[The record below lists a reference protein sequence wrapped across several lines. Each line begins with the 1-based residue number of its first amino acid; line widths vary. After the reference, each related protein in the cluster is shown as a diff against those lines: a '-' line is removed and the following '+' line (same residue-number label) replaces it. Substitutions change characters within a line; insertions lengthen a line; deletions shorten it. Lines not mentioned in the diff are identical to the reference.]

1 MCCSVSSVTLST
13 DVRFLGDTLG
23 AVLAAHG
30 GQELFEH
37 VESMRLAAKAA
48 RDGDADAAARLAAE
62 VGAMAP
68 EVALEVAR
76 AFTLYFQLVN
86 QAEDVHRTR
95 TLRQREIDGVCV
107 PESLDAVFAE
117 LVERGATRAQI
128 LACLED
134 VRLGFVFTAHPTE
147 ARRRTTERLLS
158 DVRRVLEDRDRRIL
172 TPTEERKAL
181 RELRASVEALWEA
194 ATERPER
201 PPVLEEVKAGLWY
214 LRHVLLDAVPRLSR
228 RLHRAFASSFGQVE
242 PTELPTVVRFGSWM
256 GGDRD
261 GNPFV
266 TDGVMERTLEMHR
279 WICVERYLRDVDE
292 LVDPLAA
299 NASRLPA
306 DPELE
311 EALAGAA
318 EAVPEIVPIVER
330 RNPDEP
336 LRRLLSFV
344 RERLRRTGTFAAG
357 AYARPDE
364 LVRDLT
370 TIRRV
375 LERAHAQALPN
386 DRLLDFLQRVRTFGF
401 VLAPL
406 DVRED
411 SRVVRA
417 VVAELLGDPE
427 YPTRAPAER
436 RRALRRLRL
445 PRSEEGLSAQA
456 KRLLSL
462 FDTVGRLH
470 ARFGRRAV
478 PAFILSMTESEAD
491 VLEALRLAELYGL
504 ADHLDL
510 VPLLETRP
518 ALRSARPILT
528 ALFADEGY
536 REHLRRRDDRQELLV
551 GYSDSM
557 KEAGML
563 ASRVGV
569 LDAQRAATEA
579 CAEHGIVLRVFH
591 GRGGSTSRGGGPTYR
606 ALRALPPEV
615 FSGDAKLTEQGE
627 VRAHHFANPDLAVRY
642 LEQTVGAA
650 LLTRWEARF
659 GELAP
664 PCEPRALVE
673 ELERRSHRAYREL
686 VDDPGLVPFFLRAT
700 PYETIAQLNIAS
712 RPAKRGG
719 ASFELSRLRAI
730 PWVFAWSQCRAVIT
744 GWYGFGAATQPLLD
758 EARDLYACSPF
769 FRDLVDNVEM
779 TLAKADLGIAERYA
793 QLCDDA
799 AVRGRIFGSIRRE
812 YERTRAAVLAL
823 TGAPRLLA
831 SDPVVGASIELRNP
845 YVDPL
850 SYLQVEALRRARTAK
865 EEGVRQAWEAVARV
879 TVQGIAAGLRNT
891 G

>member
-1 MCCSVSSVTLST
+1 MTLSA
-13 DVRFLGDTLG
+13 DVRLLGNTLG
-23 AVLAAHG
+23 AVLTAHG

-48 RDGDADAAARLAAE
+48 REGDAQAAERLAAE
-62 VGAMAP
+62 AEALTP
-68 EVALEVAR
+68 DVALEVAR

-95 TLRQREIDGVCV
+95 TLRRREIDGVVV
-107 PESLDAVFAE
+107 PESLAAVLAE
-117 LVERGATRAQI
+117 LKERGATRAQV
-128 LACLED
+128 LACLRD
-134 VRLGFVFTAHPTE
+134 IRLGFVFTAHPTE
-147 ARRRTTERLLS
+147 ARRRTTERLLA
-158 DVRRVLEDRDRRIL
+158 DVRRVLEDRDRRVL
-172 TPTEERKAL
+172 TPTERRKAL

-228 RLHRAFASSFGQVE
+228 RLARGIGAQFG
-242 PTELPTVVRFGSWM
+242 PIDAAELPVVVRFGSWM

-279 WICVERYLRDVDE
+279 WICVERYLRDIDD

-299 NASRLPA
+299 NAARLPP
-306 DPELE
+306 DPRLD
-311 EALAGAA
+311 EALARAA
-318 EAVPEIVPIVER
+318 EAVPEEVPVAER
-330 RNPDEP
+330 RNPHEP
-336 LRRLLSFV
+336 LRRLLSYM
-344 RERLRRTGTFAAG
+344 RARLQRTRSFSAG
-357 AYARPDE
+357 AYARSED
-364 LVRDLT
+364 LVRDLAVV
-370 TIRRV
+370 RRV
-375 LERAHAQALPN
+375 LRRAHAEALPD

-411 SRVVRA
+411 SRVVSA
-417 VVAELLGDPE
+417 VVGELLGDQDYSE
-427 YPTRAPAER
+427 RSLDER
-436 RRALRRLRL
+436 RRALRGLRL
-445 PRSEEGLSAQA
+445 PRSEENLSARA
-456 KRLLSL
+456 RRLLSL
-462 FDTVGRLH
+462 FDTIGRLH
-470 ARFGRRAV
+470 ARFGRRSV
-478 PAFILSMTESEAD
+478 PALILSMTESGVE
-491 VLEALRLAELYGL
+491 VLEALRLAQLHGL
-504 ADHLDL
+504 AGQLDL

-518 ALRSARPILT
+518 ALRAAGPILE
-528 ALFADEGY
+528 AIFGDDEY

-557 KEAGML
+557 KEAGTL
-563 ASRVGV
+563 ASRIGV
-569 LDAQRAATEA
+569 LEAQRAATEV
-579 CAEHGIVLRVFH
+579 CAEHGVVLRVFH

-650 LLTRWEARF
+650 LLTRWEGRF
-659 GELAP
+659 GHARRQTEPQDLVGDIEL
-664 PCEPRALVE
+664 L
-673 ELERRSHRAYREL
+673 SHRAYRAFVE
-686 VDDPGLVPFFLRAT
+686 DPGLLPFFLRAT
-700 PYETIAQLNIAS
+700 PYEIIAQLNIAS
-712 RPAKRGG
+712 RPAKRGDG
-719 ASFELSRLRAI
+719 AFELSQLRAI

-744 GWYGFGAATQPLLD
+744 GWYGFGSGVGPH
-758 EARDLYACSPF
+758 EERVRELYRQWPF

-779 TLAKADLGIAERYA
+779 TLAKVDLRIARRYT
-793 QLCDDA
+793 QLCEDEGA
-799 AVRGRIFGSIRRE
+799 RERIFGAIRQE
-812 YERTRAAVLAL
+812 YERTRAAVLNL
-823 TGAPRLLA
+823 TGASDLLA
-831 SDPVVGASIELRNP
+831 ADAVVRASIELRNP

-850 SYLQVEALRRARTAK
+850 SYLQVEALRRGRAARDEAQ
-865 EEGVRQAWEAVARV
+865 RHAWEAVARV